1 MNSIDSDRENTQN
14 LVSFIYNLLKVPTEG
29 NINPNE
35 NHKKVIK
42 QNLTNLTNLFKVYN
56 NILSF
61 VSHMQPTN
69 LYLVTLTEMYIFGH
83 FGPQMQAGILHSEN
97 HGLFCQNCYEIT
109 KNHLI

>member
-42 QNLTNLTNLFKVYN
+42 QNLTNLTNLFKVCN

-61 VSHMQPTN
+61 VSHMQPTSLN
-69 LYLVTLTEMYIFGH
+69 LVTLNEIYIFNQIGL
-83 FGPQMQAGILHSEN
+83 QMQGGFLHSEN
-97 HGLFCQNCYEIT
+97 HGFFSKIA

>member
-1 MNSIDSDRENTQN
+1 MNSIDSNREKTQN

-42 QNLTNLTNLFKVYN
+42 QNLANLTNLFKVCN

-69 LYLVTLTEMYIFGH
+69 LYLVTLNEIYIFNQIGL
-83 FGPQMQAGILHSEN
+83 QMQGGFLHSEN
-97 HGLFCQNCYEIT
+97 RGFFP
-109 KNHLI
+109 K

>member
-42 QNLTNLTNLFKVYN
+42 QNLTNLTNLFKVCN

-61 VSHMQPTN
+61 VSHMQPTS
-69 LYLVTLTEMYIFGH
+69 LYLVTLNEIYIFNQIGL
-83 FGPQMQAGILHSEN
+83 QMQGGFLHSEN
-97 HGLFCQNCYEIT
+97 HSFFPKLPKIT
-109 KNHLI
+109 